1 MKSMTKKNENRF
13 ELDTESRAA
22 AITKGC
28 AHIDDYIYLYDNLDT
43 QDYLAKLYQVNKEYH
58 TRTALFFIVL
68 KGEMNLIINKN
79 KVTLNKR
86 DYICIPPFSTLCF
99 TRVEHGTKYCAIRL
113 TEKSFSQS
121 FDELNLYNEKTPKI
135 EFFDV
140 KSLTDEQFNYTLDL
154 YEDLK
159 QALLSKHFNRK
170 NFVARST
177 INLLHIQVINL
188 YSIERTIER
197 RTATSLQE
205 NLFRE
210 FINLLNVYAKTER
223 SVKFYADK
231 LEITPKYLS
240 TISLIYSDKNAS
252 KWIESYVI
260 TIAKNL
266 MHEKK
271 YKVQEISEIMHFP
284 SQSFFGRYFLRATG
298 ICPKRYMTT
307 HL

>member
-1 MKSMTKKNENRF
+1 MTKKKDNRF

-28 AHIDDYIYLYDNLDT
+28 AHIDNYIYLYDNLDT
-43 QDYLAKLYQVNKEYH
+43 QDYLTKLYSVGKEYH
-58 TRTALFFIVL
+58 TRTTLFIIVL
-68 KGEMNLIINKN
+68 KGEIDLVLNKN
-79 KVTLNKR
+79 HVTMGKR
-86 DYICIPPFSTLCF
+86 DYVCIPPFYTVCF
-99 TRVEHGTKYCAIRL
+99 KKFEHGTKYCAVRL
-113 TEKSFSQS
+113 TERAYSQS
-121 FDELNLYNEKTPKI
+121 FDELNLYNERTPKK
-135 EFFDV
+135 EFFGV
-140 KSLTDEQFNYTLDL
+140 VNLNDENFNYTLDL

-159 QALLSKHFNRK
+159 QAMLNKHFSRK
-170 NFVARST
+170 NLFARST
-177 INLLHIQVINL
+177 INLMHINTINL
-188 YSIERTIER
+188 YDIKRSIEQRS
-197 RTATSLQE
+197 ATSLQE

-210 FINLLNVYAKTER
+210 FINLLNTYAKTER

-252 KWIESYVI
+252 KWIENYVI
-260 TIAKNL
+260 TFAKNL
-266 MHEKK
+266 MHEKR

-298 ICPKRYMTT
+298 ICPKKYMTS